1 MEEHEQEWIEL
12 ATAPDQ
18 MIAESW
24 REILIE
30 ERIPAQLAPGDVSSI
45 FGTAGLP
52 VRLLVP
58 TEFIDRATTLLTD
71 TLALSDDELAGDDDV
86 LSDDEEYADSD
97 DPTPDAGLTQSEDAG
112 GGDTAS

>member
-1 MEEHEQEWIEL
+1 MEEYEQEWITL
-12 ATAPDQ
+12 TTAPDE

-24 REILIE
+24 REILTE
-30 ERIPAQLAPGDVSSI
+30 EQIPSRLAPGDVSSI

-58 TEFIDRATTLLTD
+58 TTFFDQANNLLTD
-71 TLALSDDELAGDDDV
+71 TLALNDDELAGEDDV
-86 LSDDEEYADSD
+86 LSDEYEYADSD
-97 DPTPDAGLTQSEDAG
+97 DPTPDAGLTRTEDAG